1 MFETR
6 SSPLTICILGGT
18 GFVGSELTT
27 RLAMKG
33 HWVLIPTRFPT
44 ANDELRVLDRV
55 RLIDSNVHD
64 PSALAQ
70 LFSGV
75 DVVIN
80 LIGILNEQGKASF
93 RTVHVEL
100 AEKVVAAASRAGVKR
115 LLHMSS
121 LGADSEQGPSN
132 YLRSK
137 GDAEARV
144 RGSDLAW
151 TIFRPSVI
159 FGPGDTLT
167 NRFAKLLRLSG
178 GFLPLARASSR
189 FAPISVADVTEAF
202 CRAMHDGATFGQ
214 TYELCGPETMTLRQL
229 VETTAQIARIPCWI
243 VPMPDFVSIIQA
255 SVMGMLP
262 GKPFSL
268 DNYRSLTVDS
278 VCRDNGC
285 ARLGIA
291 PVPMM
296 SVLPTYLT

>member
-1 MFETR
+1 MLQTR
-6 SSPLTICILGGT
+6 ASALTICILGGT

-27 RLAMKG
+27 RLAMQG

-55 RLIDSNVHD
+55 RLINMNVHD
-64 PSALAQ
+64 PGALSR
-70 LFSGV
+70 LFAGV

-80 LIGILNEQGKASF
+80 LIGILNEHGKATF
-93 RTVHVEL
+93 RSVHIEL
-100 AEKVVAAASRAGVKR
+100 AEKVVAAAKAAGVKR

-121 LGADSEQGPSN
+121 LGADAEQGPSS

-137 GDAEARV
+137 GEAEARI
-144 RGSDLAW
+144 RASGLAW

-167 NRFAKLLRLSG
+167 NRFAGLLRLSG
-178 GFLPLARASSR
+178 GFLPLARAGAR
-189 FAPISVADVTEAF
+189 FAPIGVADVTEAF
-202 CRAMHDGATFGQ
+202 CRAICDSATVGQ
-214 TYELCGPETMTLRQL
+214 TYELCGPEIMTLQQL
-229 VETTAQIARIPCWI
+229 VETTARSAGIRCWI
-243 VPMPDFVSIIQA
+243 VPMPDFVSVIQA
-255 SVMGMLP
+255 AVMGLLP

-278 VCRDNGC
+278 VCRENGC

-291 PVPMM
+291 PAPMM